1 MQPAWM
7 TVITQSYRGGRTRG
21 WKRRWKSRSGNCFVA
36 SAMMDPC
43 WKFRPFKFPRFIFE
57 RFPCSYWY
65 FVSRTKKFVSESE
78 QGSWILSRFFLA
90 NNDAINLVIALYDT
104 RWKKIIYINIYL
116 ERGKKCEN
124 WLESIHIHVSHRP
137 CSFRTINTIDKF
149 LIQTLIAHQF
159 LNPIRCNLLQLY
171 PSPPL
176 SED

>member
-1 MQPAWM
+1 MQPVWM
-7 TVITQSYRGGRTRG
+7 TMITQSYRGRRTRG

-90 NNDAINLVIALYDT
+90 N
-104 RWKKIIYINIYL
+104 KEIIYIHL
-116 ERGKKCEN
+116 SRKRKKMWKLTREY
-124 WLESIHIHVSHRP
+124 IHIHVSHRP